1 MRSNYLFFLV
11 KQYAMGGFNS
21 TMYWVRHYSAKNKVR
36 FLTHLIYG
44 LFQTSY
50 LSFEF
55 WNVDLKDT
63 IEIVTCTIHTDR
75 CVIHVY
81 VTGQDVV

>member
-1 MRSNYLFFLV
+1 MRSNYIFFQV

-21 TMYWVRHYSAKNKVR
+21 TMYWVRHYSAKNKVK
-36 FLTHLIYG
+36 IYG
-44 LFQTSY
+44 LFQTGY

-63 IEIVTCTIHTDR
+63 IEIVTYTIHTDR